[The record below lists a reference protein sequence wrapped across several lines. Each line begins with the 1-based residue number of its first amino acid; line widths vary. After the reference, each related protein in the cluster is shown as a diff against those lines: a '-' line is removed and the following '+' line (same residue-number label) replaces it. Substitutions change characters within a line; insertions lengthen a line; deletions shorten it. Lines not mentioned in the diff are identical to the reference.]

1 MIMITKFKNPQNNFK
16 IYESEM
22 VMTSLSA
29 GVIMPCR
36 ICQHW
41 RIDEAFAHML
51 YKLHSHVL
59 PMHIYALQKYGCTTN
74 KGFQR
79 DDFRR
84 KD

>member
-16 IYESEM
+16 LYESEM
-22 VMTSLSA
+22 VITSLSA

-59 PMHIYALQKYGCTTN
+59 ANAYLSFTEIWLCNQ
-74 KGFQR
+74 QR
-79 DDFRR
+79 LSEG
-84 KD
+84 